1 MKARI
6 PILLFVIILVS
17 CNSAV
22 DRKENVT
29 AKVNNTTIAYNQ
41 YGNGDTTLLFV
52 HGWCINK
59 EYWNDQSKYFSD
71 KYKVVTLDLPGF
83 GRSGKNRSE
92 WAFEKYTD
100 DINEFIKAEKLK

>member
-1 MKARI
+1 MKVGF
-6 PILLFVIILVS
+6 PVLLLVIILVA

-41 YGNGDTTLLFV
+41 YGKADTTLLFV

-59 EYWNDQSKYFSD
+59 EYWKDQSKYFSD

-83 GRSGKNRSE
+83 GRS
-92 WAFEKYTD
+92 D
-100 DINEFIKAEKLK
+100 

>member
-6 PILLFVIILVS
+6 PILLFVINLVS

-41 YGNGDTTLLFV
+41 YATET
-52 HGWCINK
+52 
-59 EYWNDQSKYFSD
+59 QPYFSFM
-71 KYKVVTLDLPGF
+71 VGV
-83 GRSGKNRSE
+83 
-92 WAFEKYTD
+92 
-100 DINEFIKAEKLK
+100 